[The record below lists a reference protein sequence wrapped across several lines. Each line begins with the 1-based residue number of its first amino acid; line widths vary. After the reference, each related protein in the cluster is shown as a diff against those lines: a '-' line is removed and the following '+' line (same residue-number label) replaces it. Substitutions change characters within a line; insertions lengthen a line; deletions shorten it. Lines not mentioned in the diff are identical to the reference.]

1 MIPLIPAAIKALSDI
16 QGAAQRYTVSAEQVG
31 LPRIFAISN
40 DGGVSHVSASSF
52 SKWAKAAGSDIN
64 GFKAK
69 RIRSGVETILA
80 SLKISSDTRGHLLSH
95 GVTGVQAASYDGHDY
110 MDVKR
115 EALERLSGFLEGN
128 T

>member
-1 MIPLIPAAIKALSDI
+1 M
-16 QGAAQRYTVSAEQVG
+16 
-31 LPRIFAISN
+31 PRIFAISN
-40 DGGVSHVSASSF
+40 NGGVSHVSASSF
-52 SKWAKAAGSDIN
+52 SKWAKAAGCDIK

-69 RIRSGVETILA
+69 RIRFGVETMLA

-95 GVTGVQAASYDGHDY
+95 GVAGVQAASYDGHDY

-115 EALERLSGFLEGN
+115 EALEQLFGFLDSR